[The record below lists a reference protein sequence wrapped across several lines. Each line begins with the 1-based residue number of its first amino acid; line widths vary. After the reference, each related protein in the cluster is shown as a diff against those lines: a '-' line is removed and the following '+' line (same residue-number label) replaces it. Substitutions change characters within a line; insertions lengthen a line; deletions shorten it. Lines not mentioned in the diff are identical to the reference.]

1 MRIAIVGSGISGLV
15 TAHLLAGECDLVV
28 YEAADYI
35 GGHTH
40 TVDVEIEG
48 GSVAVD
54 TGFIVFNPENY
65 PNFTRLLS
73 RLGIETQPSN
83 MSFSVRDEQTGLEYN
98 GTSLNSLFAQ
108 RRNLVRPRFL
118 RMIRD
123 IVRFYRDARSLLL
136 EPDYD
141 LTLGEYL
148 ARKRYSREFVD
159 WHIYPLGA
167 AIWSMGRQGIEQF
180 PAAFFVEFFA
190 NHGFLNLGSRP
201 QWRVL
206 CGGSRSYI
214 EPLTRGFLTSIRL
227 NCPVV
232 GIRRSPGHVEIRA
245 GDGSVERFDQV
256 VLATHSDQALQ
267 LLSDPSPQERDILG
281 GIPYLESE
289 VVLHTDERL
298 LPRRSLARASW
309 NYHLP
314 MRPDNKPS
322 VTYWMNSLQ
331 NLRTSEQFCITL
343 NRTEAI
349 DPSRILKRLRYA
361 HPVYTPETLRAH
373 HRRAE
378 INGRNRTWFCG
389 AYWGY
394 GFHED
399 GVRSALDVG
408 AAFGRELS

>member
-15 TAHLLAGECDLVV
+15 TAHLLAGACDLVV

-35 GGHTH
+35 GGHTR
-40 TVDVEIEG
+40 TVDVELEG

-98 GTSLNSLFAQ
+98 GTSLNALFAQ

-180 PAAFFVEFFA
+180 PAAFFAEFFA
-190 NHGFLNLGSRP
+190 NHGFLNLGTRP

-206 CGGSRSYI
+206 RGGSRSYI

-267 LLSDPSPQERDILG
+267 LLSDPSPQEREILRS
-281 GIPYLESE
+281 IPYLESE

-331 NLRTSEQFCITL
+331 NLRSREQFCITL

-373 HRRAE
+373 QRRAE